1 MTRKH
6 LESTTIPRRRP
17 RAATAERLGA
27 AAGGSAQ
34 KISVTGSEARSTDTS
49 IVKLGSPA
57 GPSLDLTLSG
67 GLAGG
72 LGESSEVLLVTRRPN
87 ECDVPAAFP
96 GLWPPPNPPKFPN
109 PDPEY
114 HMHSISSDARGVEFH
129 SSMCDFTPMPVRVV
143 GKGKPG
149 EESRSETTASDSD
162 NPIHF
167 RLHGMA
173 SAGAGGMLHPS
184 MCDWSPELY
193 ETKIIWNQSLD
204 SHPSGSGDP
213 SSSSLANGVHI
224 DQPPST
230 KSDLIDMHAGSP
242 ETPQTESHLL
252 VDSSQEPKSSLV
264 IGGPGVES
272 RGETPRTASGGT
284 YTSQPKLGSS
294 CLYQQKVS

>member
-1 MTRKH
+1 MRC
-6 LESTTIPRRRP
+6 SGCFPRVV
-17 RAATAERLGA
+17 AATEP
-27 AAGGSAQ
+27 S
-34 KISVTGSEARSTDTS
+34 KI
-49 IVKLGSPA
+49 
-57 GPSLDLTLSG
+57 
-67 GLAGG
+67 
-72 LGESSEVLLVTRRPN
+72 
-87 ECDVPAAFP
+87 
-96 GLWPPPNPPKFPN
+96 

-114 HMHSISSDARGVEFH
+114 HMHSISPDARGVEFH
-129 SSMCDFTPMPVRVV
+129 SSMRDFTPMPVRVV

-204 SHPSGSGDP
+204 GHPSGSEDP
-213 SSSSLANGVHI
+213 SSSSLVNGVHI

-242 ETPQTESHLL
+242 ETPQTGSHLL

-272 RGETPRTASGGT
+272 RGETP
-284 YTSQPKLGSS
+284 
-294 CLYQQKVS
+294 